1 MPTLPFKLNHD
12 RRHHIPRQR
21 RKVVNWRDYDA
32 SLRRRGSLTVWFTA
46 EAIAGW
52 RAAPRTTPGG
62 HPPQPFRALRAW
74 KLRLLRPATR
84 PWRS

>member
-12 RRHHIPRQR
+12 RRHHIPKQR

-32 SLRRRGSLTVWFTA
+32 SLRQRGSLTIWFTA

-52 RAAPRTTPGG
+52 RAEPRATPGG
-62 HPPQPFRALRAW
+62 HPPQPFHALCAW
-74 KLRLLRPATR
+74 NLRLLRPGTR

>member
-32 SLRRRGSLTVWFTA
+32 QGNRVNWVVLSLPELT
-46 EAIAGW
+46 
-52 RAAPRTTPGG
+52 
-62 HPPQPFRALRAW
+62 
-74 KLRLLRPATR
+74 
-84 PWRS
+84 